1 LRAGRGGFGSL
12 VGGATR
18 PLLSTKAN
26 DTRVAFTPHGGYCVS
41 CPRPVASARAR
52 KTIHASMNWAAI
64 SIVGTTF
71 AARTPRKARAGT
83 AARKVRTHASAG
95 RSLEQSRGGFGS
107 LVGGA
112 RRRLLSTEAN
122 GTRIAFAP
130 HGGYFVS
137 CPRPVAP
144 VRARKTNHASMNRDS
159 ISIVGTTYA
168 ARTPRQARGKFPQRE
183 R

>member
-1 LRAGRGGFGSL
+1 VIGDLRAGRGGFGSL

-112 RRRLLSTEAN
+112 RRRLLST
-122 GTRIAFAP
+122 GLTT
-130 HGGYFVS
+130 HGSHSRHTVVTS
-137 CPRPVAP
+137 CPA
-144 VRARKTNHASMNRDS
+144 RARWL
-159 ISIVGTTYA
+159 
-168 ARTPRQARGKFPQRE
+168 PRGRE
-183 R
+183 KRSTLA